1 MARRVIGPGLHVVPR
16 FEDMLQNKTTLHEPH
31 ALTHTDIMESPAYQN
46 LYSHFKSIETTQ
58 ELLAQ
63 QQLLHATLTQIAANI
78 NMPVDVIRETLGQ
91 VAREQGEAMASRL
104 FIHMRNMRG
113 EREVGAQGPPGP
125 PGPPGMPG
133 AAGLRGERGP
143 AGEAGPAGPC
153 GAAGPPGPRGPPGAA
168 AASAGF
174 VPPPRRRDGNPDE
187 PYAPMGRGGPPPPPP
202 PGGWMGAQQ
211 RAQPERFTIHT
222 PREPRGIG
230 VDPSDG
236 ARLIALREM
245 LRKKNPRAA
254 MDNRF
259 DDRHTANAFAIE
271 QQAKER
277 QEEREKLMWLQ
288 RNKVSQAWRQQH
300 SGTGDVAQVIAD
312 SSRREDSLDAVS
324 RYFDEFYRGAND
336 PDAPAVHATIPPP
349 PPPPPP
355 SGQRTR
361 GKARS
366 PNMDT
371 EAEEDYMMFGQK
383 SDTEAPP
390 ERGRAPTRP
399 TPGRASAFKPKVD
412 ITIDSSNIETP
423 PRSRSN
429 SRADLAQATRR
440 GVPKYE
446 DYAKA
451 AASAGPAASS
461 YRTSGKLSSFRAPDA
476 DAPNARAPMRRSGR
490 AGRA

>member
-1 MARRVIGPGLHVVPR
+1 
-16 FEDMLQNKTTLHEPH
+16 
-31 ALTHTDIMESPAYQN
+31 
-46 LYSHFKSIETTQ
+46 
-58 ELLAQ
+58 
-63 QQLLHATLTQIAANI
+63 
-78 NMPVDVIRETLGQ
+78 
-91 VAREQGEAMASRL
+91 
-104 FIHMRNMRG
+104 
-113 EREVGAQGPPGP
+113 
-125 PGPPGMPG
+125 
-133 AAGLRGERGP
+133 
-143 AGEAGPAGPC
+143 
-153 GAAGPPGPRGPPGAA
+153 
-168 AASAGF
+168 
-174 VPPPRRRDGNPDE
+174 
-187 PYAPMGRGGPPPPPP
+187 
-202 PGGWMGAQQ
+202 MGAQQ
-211 RAQPERFTIHT
+211 RAQPQRFTIHT

-230 VDPSDG
+230 VDPADDP
-236 ARLIALREM
+236 RLTAFREM
-245 LRKKNPRAA
+245 LRKKNPKAF
-254 MDNRF
+254 MQNRF

-277 QEEREKLMWLQ
+277 QEEREKLLWQQ
-288 RNKVSQAWRQQH
+288 RSKVASAWRQQH

-361 GKARS
+361 AKARS

-390 ERGRAPTRP
+390 QRGRAPMRP
-399 TPGRASAFKPKVD
+399 TPGRASAFKPRVD
-412 ITIDSSNIETP
+412 ITIDSHNIETP

-429 SRADLAQATRR
+429 SLAQAALR

-446 DYAKA
+446 DYARA
-451 AASAGPAASS
+451 AASAAPAASS

-476 DAPNARAPMRRSGR
+476 DAPSARAPMRRSGR
-490 AGRA
+490 PGRGNILVPP

>member
-1 MARRVIGPGLHVVPR
+1 MARRVIGPGLHVVPQ

-31 ALTHTDIMESPAYQN
+31 ALKHTEIMESPAYQN
-46 LYSHFKSIETTQ
+46 LYAHFKSIETTQ

-104 FIHMRNMRG
+104 FVHMRNMR

-143 AGEAGPAGPC
+143 AGEAGPAGRDGP
-153 GAAGPPGPRGPPGAA
+153 AGPPGPRGPPGGP
-168 AASAGF
+168 AASGF

-187 PYAPMGRGGPPPPPP
+187 PYAPLGRGGPPPPP

-211 RAQPERFTIHT
+211 RAQQQAQPQRFTIHT

-230 VDPSDG
+230 VNPSDDPQ
-236 ARLIALREM
+236 LIAFREM
-245 LRKKNPRAA
+245 LRKKNPRAF

-277 QEEREKLMWLQ
+277 QEEREKLLWLH
-288 RNKVSQAWRQQH
+288 RNRVASAWSQQH
-300 SGTGDVAQVIAD
+300 RGTGDVAQVIAD
-312 SSRREDSLDAVS
+312 SSRREDSVDFVS
-324 RYFDEFYRGAND
+324 RYFDEYYRGAND

-349 PPPPPP
+349 PPPPP
-355 SGQRTR
+355 SGGARTR
-361 GKARS
+361 AKARS

-390 ERGRAPTRP
+390 ERGRAMRP

-429 SRADLAQATRR
+429 SLARAALR
-440 GVPKYE
+440 VPKYE
-446 DYAKA
+446 DYARA
-451 AASAGPAASS
+451 AASAAPAASS